1 MRIVSE
7 EHGQLTTGD
16 QAIATAIIDGL
27 DGSSVYKKQGLDG
40 RYSTMLGVLR
50 GSKPRY
56 KDTMT
61 SGIIE
66 HSRHR
71 LLFSDRNSQTRVRDL
86 ISLQEQPVKTSGK
99 KTLDSQ
105 TRFYIDDYSAEERAV
120 YNDILLPH
128 FPNTTCGGA
137 SATYYIDTALGAAD
151 AVIEWTRK
159 NNLEIAVAYQII
171 QKAGGVM
178 VDRNGNDLG
187 EQLYDEYGQRQG
199 EPVITAATPE
209 LAEAIIK
216 LLFTSR

>member
-1 MRIVSE
+1 MVASLVSVFAVVLGQKVARGRTEVKQNRFGENALVADVGAEEVIIDKLKSCGLPMRIVSE

-86 ISLQEQPVKTSGK
+86 ISLQEQPPTRPYGFLLSCLNPKSIVMKLIK
-99 KTLDSQ
+99 K
-105 TRFYIDDYSAEERAV
+105 
-120 YNDILLPH
+120 
-128 FPNTTCGGA
+128 
-137 SATYYIDTALGAAD
+137 
-151 AVIEWTRK
+151 
-159 NNLEIAVAYQII
+159 
-171 QKAGGVM
+171 
-178 VDRNGNDLG
+178 
-187 EQLYDEYGQRQG
+187 
-199 EPVITAATPE
+199 
-209 LAEAIIK
+209 
-216 LLFTSR
+216 